1 MNADFLIQR
10 AQEAADKLYQDN
22 NPDKLNYQIGFL
34 YGTIRELCI
43 YLENANAEI
52 RTLQAELR
60 NLND

>member
-22 NPDKLNYQIGFL
+22 STDKLNYQIGFL

-43 YLENANAEI
+43 YLEIANAEI
-52 RTLQAELR
+52 KTLQDELR
-60 NLND
+60 KADD